1 MTVISYEPDVTPSVV
16 RQLTGLSK
24 IRRIKLVVSY
34 SKIRGVSHSIFTRI
48 TIISQALFLRPSR
61 RKGKLLLIDAFL

>member
-16 RQLTGLSK
+16 RQVTGVSK

-34 SKIRGVSHSIFTRI
+34 SKMRGESHSIFTPFA
-48 TIISQALFLRPSR
+48 IISQAIFHFYRE
-61 RKGKLLLIDAFL
+61 

>member
-24 IRRIKLVVSY
+24 IRRIKLVVS
-34 SKIRGVSHSIFTRI
+34 
-48 TIISQALFLRPSR
+48 
-61 RKGKLLLIDAFL
+61 